1 MNEMIRRE
9 SIPAQAEV
17 KAIVVNEKPY
27 ERVLDEEHAGG
38 IFGETLAWI
47 KDDRANTMRA
57 ISSDAASRKMVQKQN
72 YEVLMACNALLQR
85 KDLTVEQRLGL
96 IDRMSG
102 ATASAE
108 RVDTES
114 RAFQHEQ
121 LSHSHKWSGRLL
133 IFVIAVMLGVGGTAW
148 NLNRA
153 A

>member
-1 MNEMIRRE
+1 
-9 SIPAQAEV
+9 
-17 KAIVVNEKPY
+17 
-27 ERVLDEEHAGG
+27 
-38 IFGETLAWI
+38 
-47 KDDRANTMRA
+47 MRA

-108 RVDTES
+108 RVDAES
-114 RAFQHEQ
+114 RVFQREQ
-121 LSHSHKWSGRLL
+121 LSHSHKWFGRLS

>member
-17 KAIVVNEKPY
+17 KAIVVNEKSY

-72 YEVLMACNALLQR
+72 YEVQMACNALLQR
-85 KDLTVEQRLGL
+85 KDLTVEQRLSL
-96 IDRMSG
+96 IDRMSE

-108 RVDTES
+108 RVDAES
-114 RAFQHEQ
+114 RAFQREQ
-121 LSHSHKWSGRLL
+121 LSHSHKWFGRLS

-148 NLNRA
+148 NLSRA